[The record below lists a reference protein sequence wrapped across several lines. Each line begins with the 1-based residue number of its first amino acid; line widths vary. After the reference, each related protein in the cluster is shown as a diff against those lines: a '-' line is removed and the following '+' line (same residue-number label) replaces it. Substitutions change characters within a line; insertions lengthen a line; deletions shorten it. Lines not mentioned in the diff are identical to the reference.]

1 MLTAREIK
9 QYRQDGYVIPSGF
22 RFDDAVVEALRAAV
36 ETILAS
42 NPKMKPDR
50 IINPH
55 LNEGRPYG
63 VKGHQII
70 NTVAHDRRIL
80 EMLESVMGPDII
92 LWLTHLFCKLP
103 QSTREVP
110 WHQDGQY
117 WPIRPWATCTVWIA
131 IDRVEKSNGAMKVI
145 PGSHEGQAWQQ
156 HVDYGHHL
164 TLSKVSGV
172 SH

>member
-1 MLTAREIK
+1 IK
-9 QYRQDGYVIPSGF
+9 QYRQDGYVIPYGF
-22 RFDDAVVEALRAAV
+22 RFDDAVVEALRTAV
-36 ETILAS
+36 DTILAI

-103 QSTREVP
+103 QST
-110 WHQDGQY
+110 
-117 WPIRPWATCTVWIA
+117 
-131 IDRVEKSNGAMKVI
+131 
-145 PGSHEGQAWQQ
+145 
-156 HVDYGHHL
+156 
-164 TLSKVSGV
+164 
-172 SH
+172 